1 METRRETTGFGF
13 HRGIACL
20 AGKAATLGPG
30 PECGASAG
38 FRVYKA
44 PPKVYLR
51 DGDVNCGKYA
61 MLEEMNAGDIAALL
75 PPRPDDGHKGT
86 FGHLFVLAGSRGF
99 TGAARLVC
107 ESAYRSGVGLVTL
120 GVPKPLADIFAVSL
134 RETMTLVL
142 PATEAESFAHAGLAH
157 ALAFARGKDAVALGP
172 GLSLRPETAQFAR
185 EMAAKCPAPMVLDA
199 DGLNALVIEGAFE
212 GFGRGGPAGPRV
224 FTPHPGEMA
233 RLTGLAA
240 ADIHYARADT
250 AVAAAAAWDG
260 VVVLKGHGTIVA
272 APDGRAACCPTG
284 GPGLAKGG
292 SGDVLTGIIGS
303 LLAQGV
309 DAFDAACVGVYA
321 HGLAGDIAALRMTS
335 RGMAAGDVIDALP
348 AAWHEL
354 EG

>member
-1 METRRETTGFGF
+1 
-13 HRGIACL
+13 
-20 AGKAATLGPG
+20 
-30 PECGASAG
+30 
-38 FRVYKA
+38 
-44 PPKVYLR
+44 
-51 DGDVNCGKYA
+51 
-61 MLEEMNAGDIAALL
+61 MLEEMNAADIAALL
-75 PPRPDDGHKGT
+75 PVRPEDGHKGT

-120 GVPKPLADIFAVSL
+120 GVPGPLADIVAASL

-142 PATEAESFAHAGLAH
+142 PATVSESFARTALVP

-172 GLSLRPETAQFAR
+172 GLSRHPQTALFAR
-185 EMAAKCPAPMVLDA
+185 EMALQCPAPMVVDA
-199 DGLNALVIEGAFE
+199 DGLNALAAEGVFG
-212 GFGRGGPAGPRV
+212 GFGKEGPAGPRV

-233 RLTGLAA
+233 RLTGLGVSEIRLARVQTAMDAA
-240 ADIHYARADT
+240 KT
-250 AVAAAAAWDG
+250 WKV

-272 APDGRAACCPTG
+272 APDGRAASCPTG

-292 SGDVLTGIIGS
+292 SGDVLTGIIGA
-303 LLAQGV
+303 LLAQGM
-309 DAFDAACVGVYA
+309 DPFGAACAGVYA

-335 RGMAAGDVIDALP
+335 RGMIAGDVIDALP